1 MPKALRRLNRL
12 GKGEFRLLGTIISL
26 FGSDCVGKTTHA
38 RLLILRL
45 VRKGY
50 KVKGVWIKN
59 NHTVAYLVIL
69 MLKSISKRSVVVLP
83 SNAILTNVLAQSRLG
98 KKLWLWID
106 FIGVVVKLI
115 FSVYMF
121 KLLGHVIV
129 ADRYL
134 PDTIVSM
141 VVTLNDPKVMKS
153 LPIKFIVSRIMRDR
167 TNLVMLDRSYELIK
181 NSRKNNW
188 VEPPSLI
195 CYQRMLYRTIA
206 KITNAPIVSTDRSVS
221 EVHRNILSLITLR

>member
-1 MPKALRRLNRL
+1 
-12 GKGEFRLLGTIISL
+12 
-26 FGSDCVGKTTHA
+26 
-38 RLLILRL
+38 
-45 VRKGY
+45 
-50 KVKGVWIKN
+50 
-59 NHTVAYLVIL
+59 
-69 MLKSISKRSVVVLP
+69 MLKSISKRSVIVLP

-167 TNLVMLDRSYELIK
+167 TNLVMLDRSY
-181 NSRKNNW
+181 
-188 VEPPSLI
+188 
-195 CYQRMLYRTIA
+195 
-206 KITNAPIVSTDRSVS
+206 
-221 EVHRNILSLITLR
+221 